1 MPKLRDSSG
10 KPNIL
15 KVARK
20 QTQRGPQITMV
31 PINDGHP
38 TASRNQTPLPSKK
51 RSLSP
56 MLLDVDNAEVY
67 EMEEI
72 SHQSR
77 ATRKV

>member
-10 KPNIL
+10 KPDIL
-15 KVARK
+15 EVARK
-20 QTQRGPQITMV
+20 WTRWGLRITMV
-31 PINDGHP
+31 PVNDGHP
-38 TASRNQTPLPSKK
+38 TTSHNQTPLPLKK

-72 SHQSR
+72 SNQSW
-77 ATRKV
+77 ATGKV